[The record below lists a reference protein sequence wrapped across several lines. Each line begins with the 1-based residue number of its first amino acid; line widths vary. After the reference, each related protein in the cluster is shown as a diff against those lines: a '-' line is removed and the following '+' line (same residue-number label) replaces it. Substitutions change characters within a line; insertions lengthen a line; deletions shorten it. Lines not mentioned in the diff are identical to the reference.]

1 MTGPEHYA
9 EAERL
14 AAQAETWAGADHGLA
29 ASMSLGERLSRRV
42 GDLAAAQVHAM
53 LAVAAAQADANG
65 LATAMDSELPGIWQ
79 RLGALEA
86 AADWRVHR

>member
-14 AAQAETWAGADHGLA
+14 AAQAETWADADGWA
-29 ASMSLGERLSRRV
+29 ASMSTGERLSRRV

-65 LATAMDSELPGIWQ
+65 LATALNSELPGIWQ